1 MSIGNK
7 IKKIREFKNLTQ
19 EHLALKLGISQS
31 NYARI
36 EKEEVNIS
44 DERLSQIAEILEV
57 TKENITNLDE
67 NIFFNITNSQNFAA
81 INNCIV
87 NNYQISPEIQ
97 KLYEDKIKLLEDI
110 IAIQKDEIKI
120 LKDVSSNK

>member
-19 EHLALKLGISQS
+19 EHVANKLGLSQS

-36 EKEEVNIS
+36 EKDEVKIT
-44 DERLSQIAEILEV
+44 DTRLKQIAEILQVSEV
-57 TKENITNLDE
+57 DIKNLDE
-67 NIFFNITNSQNFAA
+67 TLFFNINNGSHYASGQNYT
-81 INNCIV
+81 V

-97 KLYEDKIKLLEDI
+97 KLYEDKIKLLEEK
-110 IAIQKDEIKI
+110 IQWLEEN
-120 LKDVSSNK
+120 LKGD